1 MGDDDDSCNRSPSI
15 LSANPS
21 HRRIS
26 VITPV
31 MPTYGRWDVAVE
43 RGEGCYL
50 WSTDGRKFL
59 DFTSGI
65 AVTSLGHCH
74 PHLIEAVTAQAQE
87 LWHVSNLFNIPGQ
100 QKLAERLV
108 ANSFADTVFFN
119 NSGAEAVELSIKVAR
134 KYQSE
139 TGHPERYRVI
149 GCQGSFHGRS
159 FATLA
164 AAGAE
169 GYLKG
174 FGPVMDGFDHVA
186 FNNLNEMRAAVTDE
200 TAAILVE
207 PVQGEG
213 GVRAP
218 SADYLKGLRAICDEF
233 GLLLVFDEVQCGMG
247 RTGKLFAHEWSGVAP
262 DVMAVAKA
270 LGNGFPIGA
279 CLATEKAAVGM
290 VAGSHGSTFGG
301 NPMAGAG
308 GNAVLDVML
317 EPGFFDRTQRMA
329 KLLWSKLDELTRAYP
344 KLFSELRGAGHLLG
358 IRCQPALTAGAFVA
372 KPRAEGLLCLT
383 AGENVLRILPPL
395 VVGERE
401 IEEGFAIIGKVAREW
416 PAS

>member
-1 MGDDDDSCNRSPSI
+1 
-15 LSANPS
+15 
-21 HRRIS
+21 
-26 VITPV
+26 VIPAV
-31 MPTYGRWDVAVE
+31 MPTYGRWDIAVE
-43 RGEGCYL
+43 RGEGLYL
-50 WSTDGRKFL
+50 YATDGRKFL

-74 PHLIEAVTAQAQE
+74 PHLIEAVTAQAQK
-87 LWHVSNLFNIPGQ
+87 LWHTSNLFQIPGQ
-100 QKLAERLV
+100 QRLAERLI

-119 NSGAEAVELSIKVAR
+119 NSGAEAVELSLKVVR

-139 TGHPERYRVI
+139 IGHPERYRVI

-186 FNNLNEMRAAVTDE
+186 FNNLNEMRAAVTDQ

-218 SADYLKGLRAICDEF
+218 SADYLRGLRDICDEF
-233 GLLLVFDEVQCGMG
+233 GLLLVYDEVQCGMG
-247 RTGKLFAHEWSGVAP
+247 RTGKLFAHQWAGVAP

-290 VAGSHGSTFGG
+290 IAGSHGSTFGG
-301 NPMAGAG
+301 NPMAVAC

-317 EPGFFDRTQRMA
+317 EPGFFERAQRMSQLLQDRLQ
-329 KLLWSKLDELTRAYP
+329 KLVDAYP
-344 KLFSELRGAGHLLG
+344 KLFAELRGSGLLLG
-358 IRCQPALTAGAFVA
+358 VRCHIPAGDFVT
-372 KPRAEGLLCLT
+372 KLRANGLLCLT
-383 AGENVLRILPPL
+383 AGDNVMRILPPL
-395 VVGERE
+395 IVGEAL
-401 IEEGFAIIGKVAREW
+401 AIMDKVAKEW
-416 PAS
+416 PPQ

>member
-1 MGDDDDSCNRSPSI
+1 MIP
-15 LSANPS
+15 A
-21 HRRIS
+21 
-26 VITPV
+26 V
-31 MPTYGRWDVAVE
+31 MPTYGRWDVVAD

-50 WSTDGRKFL
+50 WATDGRKFL

-74 PHLIEAVTAQAQE
+74 PHLIEAVSEQANK
-87 LWHVSNLFNIPGQ
+87 LWHTSNMFQIPGQ
-100 QKLAERLV
+100 QRLAERLT

-186 FNNLNEMRAAVTDE
+186 FNNLNEMRAAVNDK

-218 SADYLKGLRAICDEF
+218 SPDYLKGLRAICDEF
-233 GLLLVFDEVQCGMG
+233 GLLLVYDEVQCGMG
-247 RTGKLFAHEWSGVAP
+247 RTGKLFAHEWAGVPP

-270 LGNGFPIGA
+270 LGNGLPVGA

-301 NPMAGAG
+301 NPLAMAA

-317 EPGFFDRTQRMA
+317 EPGFFERTQRMA
-329 KLLWSKLDELTRAYP
+329 RLLWGKLEALVGAYP
-344 KLFSELRGAGHLLG
+344 KLFAELRGSGHLLG
-358 IRCQPALTAGAFVA
+358 IRCQPNLTAGDFVA
-372 KPRAEGLLCLT
+372 KLRAEGLLCLT
-383 AGENVLRILPPL
+383 AGDNVLRILPPL
-395 VVGERE
+395 IVGERE
-401 IEEGFAIIGKVAREW
+401 IEEGLGIINKVAKAW

>member
-1 MGDDDDSCNRSPSI
+1 
-15 LSANPS
+15 
-21 HRRIS
+21 

-74 PHLIEAVTAQAQE
+74 PQLIAALTKQANT
-87 LWHVSNLFNIPGQ
+87 LWHSSNLFRIPGQ
-100 QKLAERLV
+100 EKLAERLV

-139 TGHPERYRVI
+139 TGHPEKYRVI
-149 GCQGSFHGRS
+149 GCNGSFHGRS

-169 GYLKG
+169 AYLKG
-174 FGPVMDGFDHVA
+174 FGPPMDGFDHVA
-186 FNNLNEMRAAVTDE
+186 FNNLNEMRSAITE
-200 TAAILVE
+200 KTAAILVE

-218 SADYLKGLRAICDEF
+218 STDYLLGLRQICDEF
-233 GLLLVFDEVQCGMG
+233 GLLLVYDEVQCGMG
-247 RTGKLFAHEWSGVAP
+247 RTGKLFAHEWAGVPP
-262 DVMAVAKA
+262 DIMAVAKA
-270 LGNGFPIGA
+270 LGNGIPIGA
-279 CLATEKAAVGM
+279 CLATERAAVGM

-301 NPMAGAG
+301 NPLSTAA

-317 EPGFFDRTQRMA
+317 APGFFDRVNDTGKYLWG
-329 KLLWSKLDELTRAYP
+329 KLEALVAAHP
-344 KLFSELRGAGHLLG
+344 KLFDSVRGSGMLLG
-358 IRCQPALTAGAFVA
+358 VKCVVTAGDVVAKARAKGLLVLTAGD
-372 KPRAEGLLCLT
+372 
-383 AGENVLRILPPL
+383 NVLRILPPL
-395 VVGERE
+395 IAGKTEIDEAVG
-401 IEEGFAIIGKVAREW
+401 ILTQVASEW
-416 PAS
+416 PAQ